1 MLEISYIM
9 SKVIIVDFN
18 LGNLHSVKK
27 ACEVCNIKAKIS
39 SQMSDI
45 EKAEALILPGV
56 GAFGEAMSNLN
67 KLNLVD
73 SIKGFVDS
81 GRPLFGIC
89 IGLQLLFR
97 ESSEFGLTKGLDLI
111 SGKVE
116 KITFENQEI
125 YKNFRIPFIGW
136 NKVEFKN
143 KSSLLDHFESGN
155 YFYFVHSYSARL
167 EISSDLLASSMYG
180 DLEVTSAIERNNIFA
195 TQFHPEQSG
204 KIGLQIYENWKNKY
218 NLS

>member
-1 MLEISYIM
+1 MLEISYLM
-9 SKVIIVDFN
+9 SEVIIVDFN

-39 SQMSDI
+39 SQRSDI

-56 GAFGEAMSNLN
+56 GAFGEAMSNLS

-73 SIKGFVDS
+73 SIKDFVDS

-89 IGLQLLFR
+89 IGLQLLFT
-97 ESSEFGLTKGLDLI
+97 ESSEFGFTEGLDLI
-111 SGKVE
+111 NGKVE
-116 KITFENQEI
+116 KITFENQEL

-143 KSSLLDHFESGN
+143 KSSLFDDIKSGN
-155 YFYFVHSYSARL
+155 YFYFVHSYCAKS
-167 EISSDLLASSMYG
+167 ISETCLIATSKYG

-195 TQFHPEQSG
+195 TQFHPEKSG
-204 KIGLQIYENWKNKY
+204 KIGLQIYKNWKNKY

>member
-1 MLEISYIM
+1 MRE
-9 SKVIIVDFN
+9 VIIVDFN

-39 SQMSDI
+39 SQRGDI

-56 GAFGEAMSNLN
+56 GAFGEAMSNLS
-67 KLNLVD
+67 KLNLID

-89 IGLQLLFR
+89 IGLQLLFS

-116 KITFENQEI
+116 KISFENQEI

-143 KSSLLDHFESGN
+143 KSTLLDHVESGN
-155 YFYFVHSYSARL
+155 YFYFVHSYYARL

-180 DLEVTSAIERNNIFA
+180 DLQVTAAIERNNIFA
-195 TQFHPEQSG
+195 TQFHPEKSG
-204 KIGLQIYENWKNKY
+204 NSGLQIYHNWKNKY
-218 NLS
+218 NLN

>member
-1 MLEISYIM
+1 MLETSNLM
-9 SKVIIVDFN
+9 REVIIVDFN

-39 SQMSDI
+39 SQRGDI

-56 GAFGEAMSNLN
+56 GAFGEAMSNLS

-89 IGLQLLFR
+89 IGLQLLFS
-97 ESSEFGLTKGLDLI
+97 ESSEFGLTKGLGLI
-111 SGKVE
+111 SGKGE
-116 KITFENQEI
+116 KITLENQEI

-143 KSSLLDHFESGN
+143 KSSMLDHIKCGN
-155 YFYFVHSYSARL
+155 YFYFVHSYCARL
-167 EISSDLLASSMYG
+167 DISSDLLASSMYG
-180 DLEVTSAIERNNIFA
+180 DLQVTAAIERNNIFA
-195 TQFHPEQSG
+195 TQFHPEKSG
-204 KIGLQIYENWKNKY
+204 NSGLQIYLNWKNKY
-218 NLS
+218 NLN